1 MFVVSVLSLTNDV
14 TFDLTNASNGVG
26 FSSLTYLLPRIGP
39 SAYLVLLIMIES
51 FALSFCFDGS
61 SDSEEESDDSEDSEE
76 EELSS
81 EDDFASTLSDD
92 SDDELTFT
100 SM

>member
-1 MFVVSVLSLTNDV
+1 MSVLSSTNDV
-14 TFDLTNASNGVG
+14 TFDLTNASNGLG
-26 FSSLTYLLPRIGP
+26 LSTLTCLLPRIGP
-39 SAYLVLLIMIES
+39 SAYLVLFIMIES
-51 FALSFCFDGS
+51 FTFSFCFNGS

-92 SDDELTFT
+92 SDDELTST